1 MNPPHRNVSV
11 LLSVLLVVAALA
23 AIIVGFVMRKKFF
36 KLSTEALIWNDLV
49 KYCFSCFLRPHF
61 LFSFRVSLEGSAS
74 RGRGGYCDG

>member
-49 KYCFSCFLRPHF
+49 KYLFCFFFFLIFFF
-61 LFSFRVSLEGSAS
+61 LSVFP
-74 RGRGGYCDG
+74 